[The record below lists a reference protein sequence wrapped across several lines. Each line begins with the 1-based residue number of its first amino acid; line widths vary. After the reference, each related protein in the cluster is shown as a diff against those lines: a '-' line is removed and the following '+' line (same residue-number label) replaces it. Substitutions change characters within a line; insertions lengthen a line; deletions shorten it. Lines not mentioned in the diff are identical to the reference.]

1 MTIKDANEQI
11 EFVTELNRKML
22 EGTATVDDKKY
33 LSNIIMNVANKVENY
48 DIYDDHFDDY
58 WSLLDGGF

>member
-33 LSNIIMNVANKVENY
+33 LSHIIMNVALKVENY

-58 WSLLDGGF
+58 WSLLF